1 MSWWRTAGVVGG
13 IVGALVTVSLCV
25 DPLGWDEAVAWA
37 EARERNW
44 RGANAECPVLVGE
57 GCEGSS
63 HAGYAAAVA
72 LMHAAGP
79 DVVAR
84 VTEVGSG
91 GATGELLQAVAP
103 AVAALREAARR
114 RGGPQ
119 SWPAA
124 DLEPETNAALVDVLP
139 LVDALRATARAQVAA
154 GDVDAALRCLADG
167 VAVGV
172 DVAHSMIPIEQMLG
186 VVGLERV
193 LADCDDAL
201 LAAADPA
208 ALQEFGAALAAA
220 DAALPSVSRI
230 LGDDLAAFALS
241 LERHAD
247 WAAHHVGLP
256 TTLLAWQSGFSVRRL
271 AMQRTA
277 RAIAVVARFEAAT
290 PAGETWQRRRARLR
304 ALADELRLELVPLP
318 ATFFDHFV
326 EHEERHREVRTQ
338 LRLLR
343 LAVAWRA
350 GAPTPALSDP
360 FGEAALREIPTGDGV
375 VFASERDG
383 LQRAVFCRR

>member
-1 MSWWRTAGVVGG
+1 M
-13 IVGALVTVSLCV
+13 ALVAVSLCV

-37 EARERNW
+37 EARERSW

-57 GCEGSS
+57 GREGSS

-72 LMHAAGP
+72 LLHAAGP

-84 VTEVGSG
+84 VTEVASG
-91 GATGELLQAVAP
+91 GADAELLQAVAP
-103 AVAALREAARR
+103 AVAALRDAAQR
-114 RGGPQ
+114 RGGAHT
-119 SWPAA
+119 WPAA
-124 DLEPETNAALVDVLP
+124 DLEPDANAALVEMLP

-154 GDVDAALRCLADG
+154 GDADAALRCLADG

-172 DVAHSMIPIEQMLG
+172 DLAHSMIPIEQMLG
-186 VVGLERV
+186 VLGLDRV

-201 LAAADPA
+201 LASAGAD
-208 ALQEFGAALAAA
+208 ALQTFAAALAAA
-220 DAALPSVSRI
+220 DAALPPVSRI

-241 LERHAD
+241 LERHAN

-256 TTLLAWQSGFSVRRL
+256 TSLLAWQSGFSVRRL
-271 AMQRTA
+271 ATQRAA

-290 PAGETWQRRRARLR
+290 PAHEGWQRRWARLV
-304 ALADELRLELVPLP
+304 ALAEELRTELRPLP
-318 ATFFDHFV
+318 AAFVDHFV
-326 EHEERHREVRTQ
+326 AHEERYNEVRTQ

-343 LAVAWRA
+343 LAVAWRT
-350 GAPTPALSDP
+350 GAPSPQLADP
-360 FGEAALREIPTGDGV
+360 FGDAPLRVIPTGDGV

-383 LQRAVFCRR
+383 LQRAAFGDR